1 MKLSGTAAA
10 GSTNT
15 RAPVAE
21 MSATEQPIASCPN
34 TTICARERVRY
45 RLAMRDCS
53 SDAWI
58 KERGVGASPTMVTT
72 LHRSEPVFR
81 QMPQPGLQAPVL
93 QPRCGWGLSGG
104 YFRSIR
110 ADREQHHRTVLAQ
123 CSVRGQSISLAP

>member
-1 MKLSGTAAA
+1 MVYSFWPDFGWCWAFGVSL
-10 GSTNT
+10 
-15 RAPVAE
+15 
-21 MSATEQPIASCPN
+21 
-34 TTICARERVRY
+34 
-45 RLAMRDCS
+45 RLAVFDCS

-58 KERGVGASPTMVTT
+58 KKRGVGASPTMVTT

-93 QPRCGWGLSGG
+93 QPRCGWGLSDG

-123 CSVRGQSISLAP
+123 CSV